1 MRPVK
6 SLEHSVIQ
14 IGAWRV
20 DPALDEIS
28 RDGQTTK
35 LEPKMMQL
43 LLSLAAHAG
52 EVVSVEQLLDEVW
65 KDVVVTPD
73 SVYHAVAALRRV
85 LGDDSKDPSYIANVL
100 RRGYRLIAPVVPLDP
115 AETPPPPP
123 SPYSAAEE
131 RVAKPTAEAPLSQSI
146 LKLTGHRLAIATFT
160 VLAVAS
166 AYFIARVWIEK
177 PSAPAHS
184 SAPPAQ
190 EVASRTSVAPPTT
203 AVFNPPPHSIAVLPF
218 VNMSGD
224 KEEDYFSDGLSEEL
238 LNSLSCI
245 NDLQVAARTSSF
257 YFKGEHA
264 DLPTIAHKLNVA
276 SVLEGSVRRSGQKI
290 RVTAQLSNAATGF
303 HLWSQ
308 TYDRDLHDVLK
319 MQTEIANAVASALK
333 VTLLG
338 DGATKIDV
346 GGTRNPVAFDA
357 YLRASQA
364 YRLYH
369 DAKDLK
375 TAIAA
380 YTDAIHLDPNYA
392 LAFVGRSRAFDELA
406 SWWTEGMAASIEPY
420 GKAQADAQHA
430 IDLTPDLG
438 DAHLVLANSLAEQ
451 LAFMRASEE
460 YERALALA
468 PGKALVLQDYGL
480 FAVLMGL
487 TEQGLAASR
496 RAVLLDPL
504 NRQVHQALMAAL
516 INARRPEEAISVHH
530 NALALDPA
538 YFPFQWEPYYLLGN
552 YESARIMCQSNP
564 QSSDT
569 HQCLAMIY
577 EKLGRHADA
586 EAELVKLKATN
597 SPQDDPVMY
606 AEIYAQWGQTA
617 KALSSLE
624 TALRI
629 RHVALEYLKTSPLF
643 DPLREEPR
651 FQAIE
656 RALKFPN

>member
-28 RDGQTTK
+28 KDGQTTK

-43 LLSLAAHAG
+43 LLCLAAHAG
-52 EVVSVEQLLDEVW
+52 QVVSVEQLLDEVW

-100 RRGYRLIAPVVPLDP
+100 RRGYRLIAPVVPLDL

-131 RVAKPTAEAPLSQSI
+131 RVAKPTAEVPLSHSI
-146 LKLTGHRLAIATFT
+146 HKLTGRRLAIATFT
-160 VLAVAS
+160 VVAVAS
-166 AYFIARVWIEK
+166 AYFIARVWIAK
-177 PSAPAHS
+177 PFAPAHS
-184 SAPPAQ
+184 SASTAQ
-190 EVASRTSVAPPTT
+190 EAASRTSVAPPTT
-203 AVFNPPPHSIAVLPF
+203 AAFNPPPHSIAVLPF

-224 KEEDYFSDGLSEEL
+224 KDQDYFSDGLSEEL
-238 LNSLSCI
+238 LNSLSRI

-308 TYDRDLHDVLK
+308 TYDRELHDVLN

-375 TAIAA
+375 TAIAS
-380 YTDAIHLDPNYA
+380 YSDAIHLDPNYA

-406 SWWTEGMAASIEPY
+406 SWWTEDGAASMEPY
-420 GKAQADAQHA
+420 GKAQADAQQA
-430 IDLTPDLG
+430 IKLTPDLG
-438 DAHLVLANSLAEQ
+438 DAHLVLANSLAVR

-460 YERALALA
+460 YERAVALA
-468 PGKALVLQDYGL
+468 PGKALVLQDYGG
-480 FAVLMGL
+480 FAVAMGR

-504 NRQVHQALMAAL
+504 NRQVHIALMYAL
-516 INARRPEEAISVHH
+516 IDARRPEEAVLVLH

-538 YFPFQWEPYYLLGN
+538 YFPFQWMPYYLLGN

-564 QSSDT
+564 QYWDT
-569 HQCLAMIY
+569 HNCLAMIY
-577 EKLGRHADA
+577 DKLGRRADA
-586 EAELVKLKATN
+586 EAEVVKLKAIDP
-597 SPQDDPVMY
+597 SPDDSVQY
-606 AEIYAQWGQTA
+606 AVIYAQWGQTA

-624 TALRI
+624 TALRV
-629 RHVALEYLKTSPLF
+629 RHVALVYLKTFPLF
-643 DPLREEPR
+643 DPLRNEPR
-651 FQAIE
+651 FQAVMRE
-656 RALKFPN
+656 LKFPE